1 MTAKTS
7 KTAPQTIKHVYVIS
21 GQSGRFRDAHLAKL
35 RKLVLQG
42 CDWSMCLRQ
51 FDPEQTNI
59 AEVLNELRT
68 LPFLGPRRVV
78 ELHHADSF
86 VREHRQALEEYLTS
100 PSTTAVLVLLLDKPL
115 PGNLRL
121 TKVIHRLGSC
131 YSLEPART
139 QDIPLVLAR
148 LAKDTYGKTL
158 QPAAAGVMQELT
170 GNSLNALAE
179 ELEKLSLYVGD
190 RSAITVED
198 VQALVGQNRELSAFE
213 ITDALIK
220 QDTPRAMQLMERIFQ
235 QDRSTQYGIIGL
247 LAWYVR
253 RLRKARIMIESK
265 LPNPEICRRLK
276 VWYRKDE
283 FIRQA
288 AQSSPDALRLACKQ
302 LTEAD
307 RAVKTGASNV
317 PNAVERFILSFSSI
331 SQRPASRQN

>member
-7 KTAPQTIKHVYVIS
+7 KTAPQTIKCVYVIS
-21 GQSGRFRDAHLAKL
+21 GQSGRFRDAQLAKL
-35 RKLVLQG
+35 RKSVLEG

-51 FDPEQTNI
+51 FDAEQANI

-78 ELHHADSF
+78 ELHRADSF
-86 VREHRQALEEYLTS
+86 VKEHRQALEQYLTS
-100 PSTTAVLVLLLDKPL
+100 PSTTAVLLLLLDKPL
-115 PGNLRL
+115 PGNLRI
-121 TKVIHRLGSC
+121 TKVIHKLGSC

-158 QPAAAGVMQELT
+158 GPAAAGALQELT

-179 ELEKLSLYVGD
+179 ELEKLCLYVGD
-190 RSAITVED
+190 RAAISIED
-198 VQALVGQNRELSAFE
+198 VQALVGQNRELSVFE

-220 QDTPRAMQLMERIFQ
+220 QDTPRAMQLMERILH
-235 QDRSTQYGIIGL
+235 QDRNAQYGIIGL

-253 RLRKARIMIESK
+253 RLRKARVMLDSK
-265 LPNPEICRRLK
+265 LPSHQICQQLK
-276 VWYRKDE
+276 VWYRRDE

-288 AQSSPDALRLACKQ
+288 AQSSAEGLRLACKQ
-302 LTEAD
+302 LTKAD
-307 RAVKTGASNV
+307 LAVKTGAANV
-317 PNAVERFILSFSSI
+317 PNAVERFILSFASI
-331 SQRPASRQN
+331 SQHP